1 MKLELF
7 YCSVTELFSFYKQVK
22 SRVAFG
28 KPLVQQG
35 TILNDIAESRI
46 EIEQA
51 RSVRFCSTLNFSLQY
66 KYFANRPSD
75 ENNDNHLLGDIVLAY
90 NR

>member
-1 MKLELF
+1 MLSELSSLLKLATPCVANHESVVPNNTSDRHFRFF
-7 YCSVTELFSFYKQVK
+7 YLQVK

-35 TILNDIAESRI
+35 SILQDIAESRI

-51 RSVRFCSTLNFSLQY
+51 RCDY
-66 KYFANRPSD
+66 A
-75 ENNDNHLLGDIVLAY
+75 AY
-90 NR
+90 C

>member
-1 MKLELF
+1 MWHGINLAG
-7 YCSVTELFSFYKQVK
+7 CSVTHCIFNCFVVRTYFLVVTLLIFSDGPQVK

-35 TILNDIAESRI
+35 TILQDIAESRI

-51 RSVRFCSTLNFSLQY
+51 RYVQKLKSTTVTYSPL
-66 KYFANRPSD
+66 KYVW
-75 ENNDNHLLGDIVLAY
+75 L
-90 NR
+90 

>member
-1 MKLELF
+1 MKWRFHSHIMSNVVVNCE
-7 YCSVTELFSFYKQVK
+7 QVK

-35 TILNDIAESRI
+35 TILQDIAESRI

-51 RSVRFCSTLNFSLQY
+51 RWVIKHKFEFATDPLFC
-66 KYFANRPSD
+66 
-75 ENNDNHLLGDIVLAY
+75 
-90 NR
+90 

>member
-1 MKLELF
+1 MTLYQVSFVCLF
-7 YCSVTELFSFYKQVK
+7 LFFLQNGRHFESPILSVFQLCRFNLCSQNVAACHNALFAFVDFLQVK

-35 TILNDIAESRI
+35 TILQDIAESRI

-51 RSVRFCSTLNFSLQY
+51 R
-66 KYFANRPSD
+66 
-75 ENNDNHLLGDIVLAY
+75 
-90 NR
+90 